1 MSNIEEVQKQIGN
14 ERLVNL
20 LRAIDLEM
28 AQTDEDHVADD
39 ESLIEKWAAGLL
51 TVDEHE
57 LVLKHLAGCHEC
69 SQFFH
74 DMTGAGIFERA
85 GRAAET
91 NVVSADSAVVPTPTL
106 IRSEQPTTSR
116 TGRQSWIVVTT
127 AACALIAVAGYM
139 ATRSGGGGLLLA
151 QGDFGRITHYLN
163 EAEFA
168 TVAAG
173 SYAKAGGVPIA
184 VRPDVNRD
192 RQLDRLPDQISRNPS
207 DTTLRLNYGQLL
219 LEAGRPEDAIREFE
233 FAAVTA
239 PDNHFALLGLGLA
252 QFRAKQTVDAESTFA
267 RIPDDSPVTI
277 SAKLNQIVC
286 LIALDRKDRARELWQ
301 LIPEGSRTEKLRR
314 VLDAG
319 MVPE

>member
-20 LRAIDLEM
+20 LRAVDLEM

-39 ESLIEKWAAGLL
+39 ESLIEKCAAGLL
-51 TVDEHE
+51 TADEHE
-57 LVLKHLAGCHEC
+57 LVLKHLAVCHEC

-74 DMTGAGIFERA
+74 DMTEAGIFERSE
-85 GRAAET
+85 RVAEAK
-91 NVVSADSAVVPTPTL
+91 VVPADSAVVPTPTL
-106 IRSEQPTTSR
+106 LPSEQPTTSG
-116 TGRQSWIVVTT
+116 TSRQSWIVVTT

-184 VRPDVNRD
+184 VRPDANRD

-286 LIALDRKDRARELWQ
+286 LIALDRKDQARELWQ